1 MAQEIEAGAADGVA
15 SLFRRTPKHALPL
28 GSPCPNCGT
37 ELKGAWCHACGQSGE
52 EFHRSLVR
60 LAGEALEGL
69 FDVDGRLWQTLP
81 DLILNPAR
89 LTRRFLDGHRA
100 SQAPP
105 FRTFLIV
112 VVLVFLTAGLGAQ
125 TAPKWNL
132 SDSGA
137 SLSNGRGVKVNI
149 IGQRSPAYD
158 RWIAS
163 RLSIAATHPEAF
175 QTQLNIW
182 AQRLVFLAL
191 PLSAILLGAMFFWK
205 RGVFMFDH
213 LIFSMHSL
221 SFQGLLLSAI
231 VAGEQLTGWFGL
243 LAIAA
248 PIHLFA
254 HLKGT
259 YGISVPGTLIRM
271 LLLFAGSVIG
281 SIAIMSALFV
291 IGLYEVAP

>member
-15 SLFRRTPKHALPL
+15 SLFRRRPKHALPL
-28 GSPCPNCGT
+28 GSPCPNCGA
-37 ELKGAWCHACGQSGE
+37 ELQGPWCHACGQSGE

-60 LAGEALEGL
+60 LTGEALEGVL
-69 FDVDGRLWQTLP
+69 DVDGRLWQTLP

-89 LTRRFLDGHRA
+89 LTRRYLDGHRA

-125 TAPKWNL
+125 AAPKWNL
-132 SDSGA
+132 SNNGA
-137 SLSNGRGVKVNI
+137 GLSNGRGVNVNI
-149 IGQRSPAYD
+149 IGRRSPAFD
-158 RWIAS
+158 QWIAS
-163 RLSIAATHPEAF
+163 RLTVAATHPEAF
-175 QTQLNIW
+175 QAQLNIW

-231 VAGEQLTGWFGL
+231 VAGEQLSGWFGL
-243 LAIAA
+243 LAIAS
-248 PIHLFA
+248 PVHLFV
-254 HLKGT
+254 HLKET
-259 YGISVPGTLIRM
+259 YGIGVLGTLIRM
-271 LLLFAGSVIG
+271 LLLFVGSVIG
-281 SIAIMSALFV
+281 SVAIMSALFV